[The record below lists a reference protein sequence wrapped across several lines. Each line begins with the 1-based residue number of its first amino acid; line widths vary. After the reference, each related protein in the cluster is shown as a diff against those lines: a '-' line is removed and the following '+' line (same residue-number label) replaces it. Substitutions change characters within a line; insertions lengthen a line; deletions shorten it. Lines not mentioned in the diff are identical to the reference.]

1 MNKILAMVRKEL
13 IDAARDKRSV
23 MAGLYYA
30 IGTPLI
36 MCGLFMVLIGQLTSP
51 DDLKITITNPDN
63 APDLVRFLSNKGIT
77 QGNIKA
83 ANVKNSTAKAL
94 TENGADT
101 QDLKAIE
108 MIISTDYA
116 AQMNQGKGAEITIVA
131 DNSDEKLQN
140 SIRRLERQ
148 LQAYST
154 EMGSLRLI
162 ARGID
167 PRVMQPLKVNIHDQA
182 TTDSKGGM
190 ILGIA
195 IFTMIYSVFISGMNL
210 AIDTSAGER
219 ERNSLAL
226 LLSHPLTTRQLVL
239 SKIIAVSLFALL
251 GLVLILLVSKI
262 AYTFVPWQELGFS
275 VNITSEFMALML
287 VVGIP
292 VALMAACLQLFVS
305 FMAKSFKE
313 AQSYLTIVLFVP
325 LALSMA
331 ASYNIAPDMLQWLP
345 VSGQQQA
352 LMDFIKG
359 KDLPMLQLLVS
370 TLSTLAIAVLLAFGM
385 ERSLKSEKVIFGL

>member
-1 MNKILAMVRKEL
+1 MNKIMAMVRKEL

-51 DDLKITITNPDN
+51 DDLKITIKNPDK

-77 QGNIKA
+77 QGA
-83 ANVKNSTAKAL
+83 ADGSDAK
-94 TENGADT
+94 
-101 QDLKAIE
+101 DLKAIE
-108 MIISTDYA
+108 LIISTDYA
-116 AQMNQGKGAEITIVA
+116 AQMNQGKSAEITIVA
-131 DNSDEKLQN
+131 DNSEEKLQN
-140 SIRRLERQ
+140 SIRRLEKQ
-148 LQAYST
+148 LQAYSA

-167 PRVMQPLKVNIHDQA
+167 PRVVQPLKVNVQDKA

-262 AYTFVPWQELGFS
+262 AYAFVPWQELGFS
-275 VNITSEFMALML
+275 VNITTEFMLLML

-305 FMAKSFKE
+305 FMAKTFKE
-313 AQSYLTIVLFVP
+313 AQSYLTMVLFVP

-370 TLSTLAIAVLLAFGM
+370 TLGTLAIAILLAFGM

>member
-1 MNKILAMVRKEL
+1 MNKIIAMVRKEL

-36 MCGLFMVLIGQLTSP
+36 MCGLFLVLIGQLTSP
-51 DDLKITITNPDN
+51 DDLKITITHPDK
-63 APDLVRFLSNKGIT
+63 APDLVRFLSNKGI
-77 QGNIKA
+77 
-83 ANVKNSTAKAL
+83 S
-94 TENGADT
+94 NGETKDT
-101 QDLKAIE
+101 DLKAIE
-108 MIISTDYA
+108 LIISTGYA
-116 AQMNQGKGAEITIVA
+116 EQMNQGKGAEITIVA

-140 SIRRLERQ
+140 SIRRLEKQ
-148 LQAYST
+148 LQAYSA

-262 AYTFVPWQELGFS
+262 AYAFVPWQELGFS
-275 VNITSEFMALML
+275 VNITSEFIALML
-287 VVGIP
+287 IVGIP

-305 FMAKSFKE
+305 FMAKTFKE

-370 TLSTLAIAVLLAFGM
+370 TLGTLAIAVLLAFGM
-385 ERSLKSEKVIFGL
+385 EKSLKSEKVIFGL

>member
-1 MNKILAMVRKEL
+1 MNKIMAMVRKEL

-51 DDLKITITNPDN
+51 DDLKITITNPDK
-63 APDLVRFLSNKGIT
+63 APDLVRFLSNKGISS
-77 QGNIKA
+77 GE
-83 ANVKNSTAKAL
+83 AKDS
-94 TENGADT
+94 E
-101 QDLKAIE
+101 LKAIE
-108 MIISTDYA
+108 LIISTDYA

-131 DNSDEKLQN
+131 DNSDEKLQK
-140 SIRRLERQ
+140 SIRKLEKQ
-148 LQAYST
+148 LQSYSA

-167 PRVMQPLKVNIHDQA
+167 PRVMQPLKVSVHDQA

-190 ILGIA
+190 ILGFA

-251 GLVLILLVSKI
+251 GLVLILLVSRV

-275 VNITSEFMALML
+275 VNITTEFMALML

-305 FMAKSFKE
+305 FMAKTFKE
-313 AQSYLTIVLFVP
+313 AQSYLTMVLFVP

-359 KDLPMLQLLVS
+359 KDLPMLQLFVS
-370 TLSTLAIAVLLAFGM
+370 TLGTLAIAVLLAFGM

>member
-1 MNKILAMVRKEL
+1 MNKIIAMVRKEL

-77 QGNIKA
+77 QGNIKEA
-83 ANVKNSTAKAL
+83 DVKDSTAKAS
-94 TENGADT
+94 TEKVADT
-101 QDLKAIE
+101 LDLKAIE

-167 PRVMQPLKVNIHDQA
+167 PRVIQPLKINIHDQA

>member
-1 MNKILAMVRKEL
+1 MNKIIAMVRKEL

-51 DDLKITITNPDN
+51 DDLKITITNPDK
-63 APDLVRFLSNKGIT
+63 APDVVRFLSNKGISS
-77 QGNIKA
+77 GE
-83 ANVKNSTAKAL
+83 VKDS
-94 TENGADT
+94 E
-101 QDLKAIE
+101 LKAIE
-108 MIISTDYA
+108 LIISPEYA

-131 DNSDEKLQN
+131 DNSNEKLQN
-140 SIRRLERQ
+140 SIRRLEKQ
-148 LQAYST
+148 LQSYST

-167 PRVMQPLKVNIHDQA
+167 PRVMQPLKVSVHDQA

-275 VNITSEFMALML
+275 VNITTEFMALML

-305 FMAKSFKE
+305 FMAKTFKE
-313 AQSYLTIVLFVP
+313 AQSYLTMVLFVP

-370 TLSTLAIAVLLAFGM
+370 TLGTLAIAVLLAFGM

>member
-1 MNKILAMVRKEL
+1 MNKIIAMVRKEL

-51 DDLKITITNPDN
+51 DDLKISITNPGK

-77 QGNIKA
+77 QGEA
-83 ANVKNSTAKAL
+83 GAK
-94 TENGADT
+94 
-101 QDLKAIE
+101 DLKAIE
-108 MIISTDYA
+108 LIISPDYA
-116 AQMNQGKGAEITIVA
+116 KQMNQGKGAEITIVA
-131 DNSDEKLQN
+131 DNSEEKLQN
-140 SIRRLERQ
+140 SIRRLEKQ
-148 LQAYST
+148 LQAYSA

-167 PRVMQPLKVNIHDQA
+167 PRVVQPLKVNVHDQA

-239 SKIIAVSLFALL
+239 SKIIAVGLFALL
-251 GLVLILLVSKI
+251 GLVLILLVSKV

-275 VNITSEFMALML
+275 VSITNEFMALML
-287 VVGIP
+287 LVGIP

-305 FMAKSFKE
+305 FMAKTFKE
-313 AQSYLTIVLFVP
+313 AQSYLTMVLFVP

-331 ASYNIAPDMLQWLP
+331 ASYNIAPDILQWLP

-359 KDLPMLQLLVS
+359 KDMNMLQLLVS
-370 TLSTLAIAVLLAFGM
+370 TLGTLAIALVLGFGM
-385 ERSLKSEKVIFGL
+385 EKSLKSEKVVFGL

>member
-1 MNKILAMVRKEL
+1 MNKIIAMVRKEL

-36 MCGLFMVLIGQLTSP
+36 MCGLFMVLIGHLTSP
-51 DDLKITITNPDN
+51 DDLKITITNPDK
-63 APDLVRFLSNKGIT
+63 APDLVRFLSNKGISS
-77 QGNIKA
+77 GE
-83 ANVKNSTAKAL
+83 VKDS
-94 TENGADT
+94 E
-101 QDLKAIE
+101 LKAIE
-108 MIISTDYA
+108 LIISTDYA
-116 AQMNQGKGAEITIVA
+116 AQMNQGKSAEITIVA
-131 DNSDEKLQN
+131 DNSEEKLQN
-140 SIRRLERQ
+140 SIRRLEKQ
-148 LQAYST
+148 LQAYSA

-167 PRVMQPLKVNIHDQA
+167 PRVVQPLKVNVQDKA

-262 AYTFVPWQELGFS
+262 AYAFVPWQELGFS
-275 VNITSEFMALML
+275 VNITTEFMLLML

-305 FMAKSFKE
+305 FMAKTFKE
-313 AQSYLTIVLFVP
+313 AQSYLTMVLFVP

-370 TLSTLAIAVLLAFGM
+370 TLGTLAIAVLLAFGM

>member
-1 MNKILAMVRKEL
+1 MNKIIAMVRKEL

-51 DDLKITITNPDN
+51 DDLKISITNPDK

-77 QGNIKA
+77 QGEA
-83 ANVKNSTAKAL
+83 GAK
-94 TENGADT
+94 
-101 QDLKAIE
+101 DLKAIE
-108 MIISTDYA
+108 LIISPDYA
-116 AQMNQGKGAEITIVA
+116 KQMNQGKGAEITIVA
-131 DNSDEKLQN
+131 DNSEEKLQN
-140 SIRRLERQ
+140 SIRRLEKQ
-148 LQAYST
+148 LQAYSA

-167 PRVMQPLKVNIHDQA
+167 PRVVQPLKVNVHDQA
-182 TTDSKGGM
+182 TSDSKGGM

-239 SKIIAVSLFALL
+239 SKIIAVGLFALL
-251 GLVLILLVSKI
+251 GLVLILLVSKV

-275 VNITSEFMALML
+275 VSITSEFMALML
-287 VVGIP
+287 LVGIP

-305 FMAKSFKE
+305 FMAKTFKE
-313 AQSYLTIVLFVP
+313 AQSYLTMVLFVP

-331 ASYNIAPDMLQWLP
+331 ASYNIAPDVLQWLP

-359 KDLPMLQLLVS
+359 KDMNMLQLLVS
-370 TLSTLAIAVLLAFGM
+370 TLGTLAIAVILALGM
-385 ERSLKSEKVIFGL
+385 EKSLKSEKVIFGL

>member
-1 MNKILAMVRKEL
+1 MNKIIAMVRKEL

-51 DDLKITITNPDN
+51 DDLKISITNPDK

-77 QGNIKA
+77 QGEA
-83 ANVKNSTAKAL
+83 GAK
-94 TENGADT
+94 
-101 QDLKAIE
+101 DLKAIE
-108 MIISTDYA
+108 LIISPDYA
-116 AQMNQGKGAEITIVA
+116 KKMNQGKGAEITIVA
-131 DNSDEKLQN
+131 DNSEEKLQN
-140 SIRRLERQ
+140 SIRRLEKQ
-148 LQAYST
+148 LQAYSA

-167 PRVMQPLKVNIHDQA
+167 PRVVQPLKVNVHDQA

-239 SKIIAVSLFALL
+239 SKIIAVGLFALL
-251 GLVLILLVSKI
+251 GLVLILLVSKV

-275 VNITSEFMALML
+275 VSITSEFMALML
-287 VVGIP
+287 LVGIP

-305 FMAKSFKE
+305 FMAKTFKE
-313 AQSYLTIVLFVP
+313 AQSYLTMVLFVP

-331 ASYNIAPDMLQWLP
+331 ASYNIAPDVLQWLP

-359 KDLPMLQLLVS
+359 KDMNMLQLLVS
-370 TLSTLAIAVLLAFGM
+370 TLGTLAIAVILAFGM
-385 ERSLKSEKVIFGL
+385 EKSLKSEKVIFGL

>member
-1 MNKILAMVRKEL
+1 MNKIMAMVRKEL

-51 DDLKITITNPDN
+51 DDLKITITNPDK
-63 APDLVRFLSNKGIT
+63 APDLVRFLSNKGISS
-77 QGNIKA
+77 GE
-83 ANVKNSTAKAL
+83 VKDS
-94 TENGADT
+94 E
-101 QDLKAIE
+101 LKAIE
-108 MIISTDYA
+108 LIISPDYA

-140 SIRRLERQ
+140 SIRRLEKQ
-148 LQAYST
+148 LQSYSA

-167 PRVMQPLKVNIHDQA
+167 PRVMQPLKVSVHDQA

-251 GLVLILLVSKI
+251 GLVLILLVSRI

-275 VNITSEFMALML
+275 VNITTEFMALML

-305 FMAKSFKE
+305 FMAKTFKE
-313 AQSYLTIVLFVP
+313 AQSYLTMVLFVP

-370 TLSTLAIAVLLAFGM
+370 TLGTLAIAVLLAFGM

>member
-1 MNKILAMVRKEL
+1 MNKIMAMVRKEL

-51 DDLKITITNPDN
+51 DDLKITITNPDK
-63 APDLVRFLSNKGIT
+63 APDLVRFLSNKGISS
-77 QGNIKA
+77 GE
-83 ANVKNSTAKAL
+83 VKDS
-94 TENGADT
+94 E
-101 QDLKAIE
+101 LKAIE
-108 MIISTDYA
+108 LIISPEYA

-140 SIRRLERQ
+140 SIRRLEKQ
-148 LQAYST
+148 LQSYST

-167 PRVMQPLKVNIHDQA
+167 PRVMQPLKVSVHDQA

-251 GLVLILLVSKI
+251 GLVLILLVSKV

-275 VNITSEFMALML
+275 VNITTEFMALML

-305 FMAKSFKE
+305 FMAKTFKE
-313 AQSYLTIVLFVP
+313 AQSYLTMVLFVP

-370 TLSTLAIAVLLAFGM
+370 TLGTLAIAVLLAFGM
-385 ERSLKSEKVIFGL
+385 ERSLKSEKAIFGL

>member
-1 MNKILAMVRKEL
+1 MNKIIAMVRKEL

-51 DDLKITITNPDN
+51 DDLKITIKNPDK

-77 QGNIKA
+77 QGA
-83 ANVKNSTAKAL
+83 ADGSDAK
-94 TENGADT
+94 
-101 QDLKAIE
+101 DLKAIE
-108 MIISTDYA
+108 LIISTDYA
-116 AQMNQGKGAEITIVA
+116 VQMNQGKSAEITIVA
-131 DNSDEKLQN
+131 DNSEEKLQN
-140 SIRRLERQ
+140 SIRRLEKQ
-148 LQAYST
+148 LQAYSA

-167 PRVMQPLKVNIHDQA
+167 PRVVQPLKVNVQDKA

-262 AYTFVPWQELGFS
+262 AYAFVPWQELGFS
-275 VNITSEFMALML
+275 VNITTEFMLLML

-305 FMAKSFKE
+305 FMAKTFKE
-313 AQSYLTIVLFVP
+313 AQSYLTMVLFVP

-370 TLSTLAIAVLLAFGM
+370 TLGTLAIAVLLAFGM

>member
-1 MNKILAMVRKEL
+1 MNKIMAMVRKEL

-63 APDLVRFLSNKGIT
+63 APDLVRFLSNKGISS
-77 QGNIKA
+77 GE
-83 ANVKNSTAKAL
+83 VKDS
-94 TENGADT
+94 E
-101 QDLKAIE
+101 LKAIE
-108 MIISTDYA
+108 LIISPEYA

-140 SIRRLERQ
+140 SIRRLEKQ
-148 LQAYST
+148 LQSYST

-167 PRVMQPLKVNIHDQA
+167 PRVMQPLKVSVHDQA

-275 VNITSEFMALML
+275 VNITTEFMALML

-305 FMAKSFKE
+305 FMAKTFKE
-313 AQSYLTIVLFVP
+313 AQSYLTMVLFVP

-370 TLSTLAIAVLLAFGM
+370 TLGTLAIAVLLAFGM

>member
-1 MNKILAMVRKEL
+1 MNKIIAMVRKEL

-77 QGNIKA
+77 QGNIKEA
-83 ANVKNSTAKAL
+83 DVKDSTAKAS
-94 TENGADT
+94 TEKVADT
-101 QDLKAIE
+101 LDLKAIE

-162 ARGID
+162 TRGID
-167 PRVMQPLKVNIHDQA
+167 PRVIQPLKINIHDQA

-275 VNITSEFMALML
+275 VNITSEFIALML

>member
-1 MNKILAMVRKEL
+1 MNKIIAMVRKEL

-51 DDLKITITNPDN
+51 DDLKITIKNPDK

-77 QGNIKA
+77 QGA
-83 ANVKNSTAKAL
+83 ADGSDAK
-94 TENGADT
+94 
-101 QDLKAIE
+101 DLKAIE
-108 MIISTDYA
+108 LIISTDYA
-116 AQMNQGKGAEITIVA
+116 AQMNQGKSAEITIVA
-131 DNSDEKLQN
+131 DNSEEKLQN
-140 SIRRLERQ
+140 SIRRLEKQ
-148 LQAYST
+148 LQAYSA

-167 PRVMQPLKVNIHDQA
+167 PRVVQPLKVNVQDKA

-262 AYTFVPWQELGFS
+262 AYAFVPWQELGFS
-275 VNITSEFMALML
+275 VNITTEFMALML

-305 FMAKSFKE
+305 FMAKTFKE
-313 AQSYLTIVLFVP
+313 AQSYLTMVLFVP

-345 VSGQQQA
+345 VSGQQHA

-370 TLSTLAIAVLLAFGM
+370 TFGTLAIAVLLAFGM

>member
-1 MNKILAMVRKEL
+1 MNKIMAMVRKEL

-51 DDLKITITNPDN
+51 DDLKITITNPDK
-63 APDLVRFLSNKGIT
+63 APDLVRFLSNKGISS
-77 QGNIKA
+77 GE
-83 ANVKNSTAKAL
+83 VKDS
-94 TENGADT
+94 E
-101 QDLKAIE
+101 LKAIE
-108 MIISTDYA
+108 LIISPEYA

-140 SIRRLERQ
+140 SIRRLEKQ
-148 LQAYST
+148 LQSYST

-167 PRVMQPLKVNIHDQA
+167 PRVMQPLKVSVHDQA

-251 GLVLILLVSKI
+251 GLVLILLVSRI

-275 VNITSEFMALML
+275 VNITTEFMALML

-305 FMAKSFKE
+305 FMAKTFKE
-313 AQSYLTIVLFVP
+313 AQSYLTMVLFVP

-370 TLSTLAIAVLLAFGM
+370 TLGTLAIAVLLAFGM

>member
-1 MNKILAMVRKEL
+1 MNKIIAMVRKEL

-63 APDLVRFLSNKGIT
+63 APDLVRFLSNKGISS
-77 QGNIKA
+77 GE
-83 ANVKNSTAKAL
+83 VKDS
-94 TENGADT
+94 E
-101 QDLKAIE
+101 LKAIE
-108 MIISTDYA
+108 LIISTDYA
-116 AQMNQGKGAEITIVA
+116 EQMNQGKAAEITIVA
-131 DNSDEKLQN
+131 DNSEEKLQN
-140 SIRRLERQ
+140 SIRRLEKQ
-148 LQAYST
+148 LQAYSA

-167 PRVMQPLKVNIHDQA
+167 PRVVQPLKVNVQDQA
-182 TTDSKGGM
+182 TPDSKGGM

-239 SKIIAVSLFALL
+239 SKIIAVGLFALL

-275 VNITSEFMALML
+275 VNITSEFIALML
-287 VVGIP
+287 IVGIP

-305 FMAKSFKE
+305 FMAKTFKE

-370 TLSTLAIAVLLAFGM
+370 TLGTLAIAILLAFGM